1 MTRVPLAFCFLFVS
15 FPLSFS
21 IVWLRFPWS
30 FPWCVY
36 FLCYIVLV
44 NGLLP
49 LSPTFGEE
57 RQTGNGKSS
66 VPPLSR

>member
-1 MTRVPLAFCFLFVS
+1 MTRVPLAICFLCS

-30 FPWCVY
+30 FPWRAY
-36 FLCYIVLV
+36 FPCYIILV

-49 LSPTFGEE
+49 LSPTFGEG
-57 RQTGNGKSS
+57 RQTGNEKG
-66 VPPLSR
+66 